1 MAKLFFKNTQE
12 IIMPSFD
19 IVSEINLEEVRNA
32 VDNANREISTRFD
45 FRGVE
50 ASFEL
55 KESIVTMTADNDF
68 QLKQMLDILRGTCVK
83 RSVDT
88 AAFEEKDVQHIGKI
102 YKQAIAFKQGIEQAT
117 AKKLIKQIKD
127 AKIKVQASIQG
138 DQVRVTGKKRDDLQ
152 QVMAL
157 AKSAELDQPVQF
169 TNFRD

>member
-1 MAKLFFKNTQE
+1 
-12 IIMPSFD
+12 MPSFD

-32 VDNANREISTRFD
+32 VDNANRELATRFD

-55 KESIVTMTADNDF
+55 KESIVTMSSDSDF

-83 RSVDT
+83 RDVDT
-88 AAFEEKDVQHIGKI
+88 ASFEEKDIQHIGKI
-102 YKQAIAFKQGIEQAT
+102 YKQAIAFKEGIEQPT
-117 AKKLIKQIKD
+117 AKKLIKLIKD

-138 DQVRVTGKKRDDLQ
+138 EQVRITGKKRDDLQ

-157 AKSAELDQPVQF
+157 AKSSDLDQPLQF

>member
-1 MAKLFFKNTQE
+1 
-12 IIMPSFD
+12 MPSFD

-32 VDNANREISTRFD
+32 VDNANRELATRFD

-55 KESIVTMTADNDF
+55 KEGIVTMSSDSDF

-83 RSVDT
+83 RDVDT
-88 AAFEEKDVQHIGKI
+88 ASFEEKDIQHIGKI
-102 YKQAIAFKQGIEQAT
+102 YKQAIAFKEGIEQPT
-117 AKKLIKQIKD
+117 AKKLIKLIKD

-138 DQVRVTGKKRDDLQ
+138 EQVRVTGKKRDDLQ

-157 AKSAELDQPVQF
+157 AKTSDLDQPLQF

>member
-1 MAKLFFKNTQE
+1 
-12 IIMPSFD
+12 MPSFD
-19 IVSEINLEEVRNA
+19 IVSEIKLEEVRNA
-32 VDNANREISTRFD
+32 VENANRELSTRFD

-55 KESIVTMTADNDF
+55 KESIVTMSSDSDF

-83 RSVDT
+83 RGVDT

-102 YKQAIAFKQGIEQAT
+102 YKQAIAFKEGIEQPV
-117 AKKLIKQIKD
+117 AKKLIKMIKD

-157 AKSAELDQPVQF
+157 AKSGDFDQPLQF

>member
-1 MAKLFFKNTQE
+1 
-12 IIMPSFD
+12 MPSFD

-32 VDNANREISTRFD
+32 VDNANRELATRFD

-55 KESIVTMTADNDF
+55 KEGIVTMSSDSDF

-83 RSVDT
+83 RDVDT
-88 AAFEEKDVQHIGKI
+88 ASFEEKDIQHIGKI
-102 YKQAIAFKQGIEQAT
+102 YKQAIAFKEGIEQPT
-117 AKKLIKQIKD
+117 AKKLIKLIKD

-138 DQVRVTGKKRDDLQ
+138 EQVRVTGKKRDDLQ

-157 AKSAELDQPVQF
+157 AK
-169 TNFRD
+169 

>member
-1 MAKLFFKNTQE
+1 
-12 IIMPSFD
+12 MPSFD

-55 KESIVTMTADNDF
+55 KESVVTMTADNDF

-102 YKQAIAFKQGIEQAT
+102 YKQAIAFKEGIEQAT